1 MRKIIFAV
9 LNFCFIFCIFVLP
22 IGAIGVNHCETF
34 KRAFYELQW
43 YINRDYNDTKEN
55 EQLPVGVI
63 LDYTYSNCEFKEEY
77 GRGNIGELGYYFY
90 AFPAEYFEALA
101 KEYFQVVNTNDLR
114 NGYGSQ
120 YNIRYSN
127 ETNEYI
133 GMNPGGWGGAAS
145 YIIYGYTENGQGK
158 YTTYGYVGVYTSEE
172 EYLQMVEQ
180 YPETKYEKGYISTGE
195 FHSDGTKQI
204 MLIDSYLKSVVSF
217 SGENVKFHS
226 LETIDEFPEIS
237 GLITPN
243 TKIDVP
249 AASMPTSGQSSVT
262 NQSPSKQDS
271 IITSQESDIDRP
283 ILPKENNITK
293 TQESSQVS
301 TAETTTE
308 IVSSNDDVETSSS
321 VDKTKESFTEN
332 KQEKINESQ
341 NNTVWITISIGL
353 TVTVTGAFGY
363 FILLRKKH

>member
-1 MRKIIFAV
+1 MKKIISLILAV
-9 LNFCFIFCIFVLP
+9 IATFSIFILP
-22 IGAIGVNHCETF
+22 TNAISVNHCETF
-34 KRAFYELQW
+34 NRAFYELQW

-63 LDYTYSNCEFKEEY
+63 LDYTYSNCEFEEEY
-77 GRGNIGELGYYFY
+77 GRGNIGDLGYDFY

-120 YNIRYSN
+120 YNIRYSD

-180 YPETKYEKGYISTGE
+180 YPETKNEKGYISTGE
-195 FHSDGTKQI
+195 FHLDGTKQI

-226 LETIDEFPEIS
+226 LETTDEFPEIS

-249 AASMPTSGQSSVT
+249 AASTPTSSQSSVT

-271 IITSQESDIDRP
+271 IITTQESDIDRS
-283 ILPKENNITK
+283 ILPEENNITK
-293 TQESSQVS
+293 TRENSKAS

-308 IVSSNDDVETSSS
+308 IVSSKDEAETSSS
-321 VDKTKESFTEN
+321 VDKAKESFTEN
-332 KQEKINESQ
+332 KQEKINESK
-341 NNTVWITISIGL
+341 NNTVWITIAIGL

-363 FILLRKKH
+363 FILLRKKQ